1 MQNVS
6 IYDNGACFM
15 IMVDGLQVKPCR
27 SLGDAW
33 RHIVWMYRVASQN
46 FTVGKKKVPVIEWID
61 GMTKAGYL
69 D

>member
-46 FTVGKKKVPVIEWID
+46 FTVGKKNVPVIEWIK